1 MLNLP
6 TFSGSMMIALI
17 LSSLLMLGIFFVIV
31 GPALITGVD
40 MYGRRLDDQVAWWRK
55 LLVALVILGFAVYI
69 AMQGVVIYKFFPY
82 FLDEGV
88 VAVEEVTNKAEVRST
103 SGAPIAF
110 WITTQKHRF
119 GVSEDIYE
127 NIGIGDTVSFRYRA
141 VDDTLFEIVIVD
153 DTTPRVSPA
162 PSSSEVAP

>member
-40 MYGRRLDDQVAWWRK
+40 LYGRRLDERVAWWRK

-69 AMQGVVIYKFFPY
+69 AMQGVVLYKFYPY
-82 FLDEGV
+82 FLDDGV
-88 VAVEEVTNKAEVRST
+88 VTVEEITNKSEVST
-103 SGAPIAF
+103 TTGTPIAF
-110 WITTQKHRF
+110 WITTPLHRF
-119 GVSEDIYE
+119 GVSEEIYD
-127 NIGIGDTVSFRYRA
+127 NIGIGDVVQVRFRE
-141 VDDTLFEIVIVD
+141 VDDTLFELDIVD
-153 DTTPRVSPA
+153 SDGQVSESPEASPSTA
-162 PSSSEVAP
+162 P